1 MSLSYFLVLCV
12 ESAVRLAATASLTF
26 WAAARASAMVCLTAV
41 WNSLPELFT
50 PSAACFP
57 VASRYVT
64 ASARPFLAAAFCVA
78 IEPLIESA
86 AALAICGTAWRS
98 PLTAPP
104 RFAAAS
110 LIVLCS
116 CCVAD
121 RTWSIASLT
130 WVSCMILV
138 LIFVAA
144 VRDRARQHIPHDRC
158 QTHGATILVNSS
170 MVKSSGRLRC
180 QRARTC
186 QWADTGDDRASRF
199 SAART
204 TRDRAVVPTS
214 TTKLWPATAHRGPMN
229 GASDGRS
236 TM

>member
-1 MSLSYFLVLCV
+1 MSLSYFLVICV

-26 WAAARASAMVCLTAV
+26 CAAARASAMVCLTAV

-64 ASARPFLAAAFCVA
+64 ASASRFLAASFCAA
-78 IEPLIESA
+78 IEPLIEST

-98 PLTAPP
+98 ALTAPP

-110 LIVLCS
+110 LIALCS

-121 RTWSIASLT
+121 RTWPTASLT
-130 WVSCMILV
+130 WVSCMVPILV
-138 LIFVAA
+138 FVAA

-170 MVKSSGRLRC
+170 TVKSSGRPRCQPTRNC
-180 QRARTC
+180 QRA
-186 QWADTGDDRASRF
+186 DTGASF
-199 SAART
+199 P
-204 TRDRAVVPTS
+204 RDRPAPPT
-214 TTKLWPATAHRGPMN
+214 TTTIPRPCTAHRGPLN
-229 GASDGRS
+229 PSYDGPC
-236 TM
+236 